1 MWRRVLLVLVAYSAI
16 VVIGLA
22 LPLAITLG
30 RERMQR
36 FGENRL
42 AAASYFADLA
52 ARENDS
58 LNPELQQALGPET
71 VDGLERETGL
81 PRDDLLSQLS
91 RLLPEVIDKLSPTG
105 RLPRDEDLLPGPG
118 DTVEQTKRRSA

>member
-1 MWRRVLLVLVAYSAI
+1 
-16 VVIGLA
+16 
-22 LPLAITLG
+22 
-30 RERMQR
+30 
-36 FGENRL
+36 
-42 AAASYFADLA
+42 
-52 ARENDS
+52 
-58 LNPELQQALGPET
+58 

-105 RLPRDEDLLPGPG
+105 RLPRDKDLLPGPG